1 MTDDRRPRT
10 APLGWI
16 ALAGCFVAVLAY
28 ATVTSSRAP
37 AESGAARGGPGAAEA
52 CKAAVRGQLSG
63 ARFPF
68 PTSVVN
74 LGNDI
79 YRLHGT
85 LDAPLGDEV
94 VRRNYECVIRYVEAK
109 GYRADSV
116 RVWQSH

>member
-10 APLGWI
+10 TSLGWT
-16 ALAGCFVAVLAY
+16 ALAGGVLALLAY
-28 ATVTSSRAP
+28 TTMTSSRAP
-37 AESGAARGGPGAAEA
+37 AEPGAARGGPGAAEA
-52 CKAAVRGQLSG
+52 CKTAVRDQLSG

-74 LGNDI
+74 LGNDL

-109 GYRADSV
+109 GYEADSV